1 VLAHRVSVK
10 PELWM
15 SNASGTTV
23 AADVLASVPTP
34 AAREADR
41 PA

>member
-1 VLAHRVSVK
+1 
-10 PELWM
+10 M